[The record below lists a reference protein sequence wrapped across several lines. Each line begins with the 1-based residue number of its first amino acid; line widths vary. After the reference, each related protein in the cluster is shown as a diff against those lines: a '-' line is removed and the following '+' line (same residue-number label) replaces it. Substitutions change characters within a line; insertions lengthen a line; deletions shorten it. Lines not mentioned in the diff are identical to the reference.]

1 MPTWFACAAL
11 ALHVGS
17 TVRAAERSDQ
27 AFVVHNYGLRE
38 GLPQASV
45 TDVVHDASGRLWAT
59 TFGGISSFDGVEFER
74 FDMAVEGVFPSN
86 RFVSALAVEGGALWF
101 GTEGAGLVK
110 RRADGEFEA
119 VPLPPPLHDRIVWD
133 LAVDEDGAVWAAV
146 ELGIA
151 KIDENG
157 HVSVFLA
164 PPEDQLGD
172 LVSVAQTWRGL
183 LVGSTHQLLVFDGRA
198 FSPLT
203 AQGEAFGATWGL
215 GQDATGAIWGGG
227 PSLVWRWGD
236 AGVERWA
243 NASWNLRFAEGAG
256 GVVWWPDGDR
266 LMRYDPKLGMERT
279 PPVEGMPLDT
289 RALFQDVE
297 GSLWVGSVDRGLFQL
312 EPRRMERW
320 AGPRGGGT
328 SAVLPVAETRDGAI
342 WTGGACGPL
351 LRWGPQGAFD
361 VPLEGHEDDARGE
374 PVCLRELIVDGDGDL
389 FAFGPHEIWRVRH
402 DRAPLQGE
410 RIWSAPRTAPELRTA
425 ARSPSG
431 ALLVSRAGE
440 ELMVL
445 VDDGAGAWRLRPFGG
460 PELPRSRAGV
470 SLAFGPDGAL
480 WAAGE
485 GELVRVHEGVAR
497 RWTSADDL
505 PPGPLRG
512 LRVLGPDTAWVGS
525 YGGGLGFVQGERV
538 RRVTTRDGLVE
549 NVISAILPDEEGGL
563 WLNGNRGISRVSA
576 ADVQHFVVSGVALL
590 PARLYIEGEGNGGV
604 NSAGLRARDGRLLL
618 PGIDGLRVIHHEER
632 PEHATPRAVID
643 SLRFGGVAQPLDGGP
658 VVVTSGAGELEA
670 SFHARSFV
678 GSRDRRFQYRLRGY
692 EADWNEAGRARVA
705 RYTNLPPGSYQLE
718 LQMQS
723 ESGRWVDAE
732 PSVAIVVAPAWHQRL
747 GVRLGFGLLAGA
759 AMALGWTTRTRALR
773 ERNQE
778 LQREL
783 ERRIAAERLAREREA
798 RYRSVFEQARNGF
811 LIHEPSGA
819 VVDAN
824 ARATE
829 VLGRSKAELSGGA
842 LLQFVAPE
850 HRAAY
855 LRLLEEVLKQGP
867 AALDLTALRQSAGVL
882 TPFYLY
888 VEARPHG
895 GQGERTVL
903 VSLDD
908 RTERA
913 QREAEVHLLQRQA
926 QQAQKLE
933 AVGRLAGGVAHDFNN
948 ELTAILAQVATL
960 TDALAGTP
968 SLPVVQELEAS
979 ALRAAEITRGL
990 LTFSRGQVLSPR
1002 PTSLFARCQAMAP
1015 VLGRYSDGR
1024 ADVRLSLE
1032 PPAAPVWVLADPT
1045 QLGQILVNLV
1055 INAFDAIIGV
1065 GRVVVRVG
1073 AAPLGRGSPALPVDV
1088 APGGFGFLEV
1098 EDDGPGMSPE
1108 VQARAFEPFFTTK
1121 EVGRGTG
1128 LGLAQV
1134 HGIAKQSGG
1143 FVSLRTAPGEG
1154 CRVRVYLPAAA
1165 PPPGEVE
1172 PAAPPA
1178 PEPPVEAPLP
1188 AGPARAPEAPP
1199 APAAGPRVSEGGPE
1213 ADAIESVV
1221 LDAALLEQ
1229 LAPRRRKGAP
1239 EAPPAAPAIGAPST
1253 GAAAPPAPPA
1263 PSPLAPPAAG
1273 SGALSRSEGVH
1284 ILVCDDNDAV
1294 LRAARIALRRAGFAV
1309 TAVSGP
1315 LEALSALT
1323 SGERSFD
1330 LLLTDVRMPDMDGT
1344 ELARA
1349 VARFAPE
1356 LPVLFMSGYS
1366 DVRVEQADQ
1375 GWLLRKPFTPTELV
1389 ERVHARLA
1397 AAP

>member
-1 MPTWFACAAL
+1 MKRAPPDLRRLAACAAL
-11 ALHVGS
+11 ALGLS
-17 TVRAAERSDQ
+17 ARAGAADRPDQ

-59 TFGGISSFDGVEFER
+59 TFGGLSSYDGVEFER
-74 FDMAVEGVFPSN
+74 YDMAVEDVFPSN
-86 RFVSALAVEGGALWF
+86 RFVSALADPAGSLWF

-110 RRADGEFEA
+110 RLPDGHFEA

-133 LAVDEDGAVWAAV
+133 LAAGEDGAVWAAV
-146 ELGIA
+146 ELGLVR
-151 KIDENG
+151 IDKSG
-157 HVSVFLA
+157 SLTVFLT
-164 PPEDQLGD
+164 PPEERVGD

-183 LVGSTHQLLVFDGRA
+183 LVGTTHQLLLFDGEG
-198 FSPLT
+198 FSPLL

-227 PSLVWRWGD
+227 PSVVWRWGD

-243 NASWNLRFAEGAG
+243 NASWNLRFAEGDG

-279 PPVEGMPLDT
+279 PPVEGLPLDT
-289 RALFQDVE
+289 RALFQDFE

-320 AGPRGGGT
+320 AGPRPGGS
-328 SAVLPVAETRDGAI
+328 SAVLPVAETRDGAV

-361 VPLEGHEDDARGE
+361 VPLDGPDELRTD
-374 PVCLRELIVDGDGDL
+374 PICLRELIVDEEGDL
-389 FAFGPHEIWRVRH
+389 FAFGVRDVWRVRH
-402 DRAPLQGE
+402 DSAPLAGE
-410 RIWSAPRTAPELRTA
+410 RIWTAPSGAPELRTA
-425 ARSPSG
+425 ALSPSDE
-431 ALLVSRAGE
+431 LLVSRAGE

-445 VDDGAGAWRLRPFGG
+445 VDDGPSGWRLRPFGG

-470 SLAFGPDGAL
+470 AIAFGPDGAL

-485 GELVRVHEGVAR
+485 GELVRVHEGVR
-497 RWTSADDL
+497 SRWTSAENL
-505 PPGPLRG
+505 PPGPLRA
-512 LRVLGPDTAWVGS
+512 LRVLGPDLAWVGS
-525 YGGGLGFVQGERV
+525 YGGGLGLVQGARV

-549 NVISAILPDEEGGL
+549 NIISAVIPDASGGL

-576 ADVQHFVVSGVALL
+576 NDVQRFVSSGVETL

-604 NSAGLRARDGRLLL
+604 NSAGLRARDGRVLL
-618 PGIDGLRVIHHEER
+618 PGIDGLRVIHNEDS
-632 PEHATPRAVID
+632 PESATPRAVID
-643 SLRFGGVAQPLDGGP
+643 GVRFGGVEQPLTGAP
-658 VVVTSGAGELEA
+658 VVVTSGAGDLEA

-678 GSRDRRFQYRLRGY
+678 GSRDRRFQYRLAGFERG
-692 EADWNEAGRARVA
+692 WNEAGRARVA
-705 RYTNLPPGSYQLE
+705 RYTNLPPGRYQLE
-718 LQMQS
+718 LQMQT
-723 ESGRWVDAE
+723 ESGRWIDAE
-732 PSVAIVVAPAWHQRL
+732 PRVSIVVEPAWHQRGL
-747 GVRLGFGLLAGA
+747 VRLGLALLSVA
-759 AMALGWTTRTRALR
+759 ALGLGWFSRTRALR
-773 ERNQE
+773 SRYQE
-778 LQREL
+778 LQGEL
-783 ERRIAAERLAREREA
+783 ERRSAAERLARERET
-798 RYRSVFEQARNGF
+798 RYRSVFEQAHNGF
-811 LIHEPSGA
+811 LIHQKGGA

-824 ARATE
+824 ARALE
-829 VLGRSKAELSGGA
+829 VLGRSKAELLSA
-842 LLQFVAPE
+842 PALQFVASE
-850 HRAAY
+850 HRSAY
-855 LRLLEEVLKQGP
+855 LRLIDEVLAHGP
-867 AALDLTALRQSAGVL
+867 ATLDLMALRQSAGIS
-882 TPFYLY
+882 TPFYLF
-888 VEARPHG
+888 VDARPHG
-895 GQGERTVL
+895 GHGDRTVL

-913 QREAEVHLLQRQA
+913 QREEELHLLQKQA

-948 ELTAILAQVATL
+948 ELTAILAQVAML
-960 TDALAGTP
+960 KDELAA
-968 SLPVVQELEAS
+968 SPVLGAVGELEAS

-1002 PTSLFARCQAMAP
+1002 PTALFARCLSMEA

-1032 PPAAPVWVLADPT
+1032 PPSAEVWVLADPT
-1045 QLGQILVNLV
+1045 QVGQILVNLV

-1065 GRVVVRVG
+1065 GRLVVRVG
-1073 AAPLGRGSPALPVDV
+1073 STPLGRGSPALPADV
-1088 APGGFGFLEV
+1088 SPGGFGYLEV
-1098 EDDGPGMSPE
+1098 EDDGPGMAPE

-1128 LGLAQV
+1128 LGLSQV

-1143 FVSLRTAPGEG
+1143 FIELSTAPGAG
-1154 CRVRVYLPAAA
+1154 CRVRVYFPS
-1165 PPPGEVE
+1165 
-1172 PAAPPA
+1172 AAPPA
-1178 PEPPVEAPLP
+1178 GALSP
-1188 AGPARAPEAPP
+1188 A
-1199 APAAGPRVSEGGPE
+1199 V
-1213 ADAIESVV
+1213 
-1221 LDAALLEQ
+1221 
-1229 LAPRRRKGAP
+1229 
-1239 EAPPAAPAIGAPST
+1239 
-1253 GAAAPPAPPA
+1253 APPAPPVPAA
-1263 PSPLAPPAAG
+1263 PIVPGPAPITPKPEPAPAATAGAASDAIEAIDLDADLLERLVPRWRSGGPAEPLVTAPVLAPAAEAPAPEPARAP
-1273 SGALSRSEGVH
+1273 ALVATASAPAPRPAELH

-1294 LRAARIALRRAGFAV
+1294 LRAARISLRREGFQV
-1309 TAVSGP
+1309 TAVPGP

-1323 SGERSFD
+1323 GAGQRFD
-1330 LLLTDVRMPDMDGT
+1330 LLLTDVRMPEMDGT

-1375 GWLLRKPFTPTELV
+1375 GWLLRKPFTPAELV

-1397 AAP
+1397 AAR